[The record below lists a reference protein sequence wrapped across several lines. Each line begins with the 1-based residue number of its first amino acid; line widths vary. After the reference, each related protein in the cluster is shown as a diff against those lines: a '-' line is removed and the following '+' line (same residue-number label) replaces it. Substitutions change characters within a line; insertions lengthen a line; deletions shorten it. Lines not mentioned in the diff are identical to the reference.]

1 MYKQSYFLIK
11 GYARQVLFINAL
23 QCEKKIELKYGCR
36 CEDKAIE
43 STVLARRK
51 ELKKLREKE
60 KLFEVFDQNSL
71 INLDLREAMFEDEEF
86 YDAVVETIE
95 KFEQENAVRM
105 LPAHLRQVYEEN
117 VKVAIM

>member
-1 MYKQSYFLIK
+1 
-11 GYARQVLFINAL
+11 
-23 QCEKKIELKYGCR
+23 
-36 CEDKAIE
+36 
-43 STVLARRK
+43 
-51 ELKKLREKE
+51 
-60 KLFEVFDQNSL
+60 
-71 INLDLREAMFEDEEF
+71 MFEDEEF

>member
-1 MYKQSYFLIK
+1 
-11 GYARQVLFINAL
+11 L